1 MSESI
6 QEIAANRQAECK
18 QKASYFNSRLRC
30 FSKTNLITVIV
41 PSLLGVIAGS
51 ALFTSNS
58 SSWLGIET
66 TSWLCIGAL
75 AAALLTAIHKGL
87 DCDSHQA
94 ECRRLVQAYLGL
106 ENRYRTIAETSM
118 EDAGDKL
125 AELEEKLAVLKEG
138 QLATVNPQWIK
149 DNASDA

>member
-1 MSESI
+1 MSQSI

-18 QKASYFNSRLRC
+18 QKALYFDSRLRF

-51 ALFTSNS
+51 ALFTSENS
-58 SSWLGIET
+58 SWLDIKIFSWLGIGT
-66 TSWLCIGAL
+66 L

-87 DCDSHQA
+87 DCDAHQA
-94 ECRRLVQAYLGL
+94 ECRRLVQAYRGL
-106 ENRYRTIAETSM
+106 ETRYRTIAETSM
-118 EDAGDKL
+118 EDASDKL
-125 AELEEKLAVLKEG
+125 AELEEKLAILKES

-149 DNASDA
+149 DNARDA